1 MRNEKQVYDL
11 IKDKILVHTQK
22 NNIKLTDLW
31 FRGESSLYNN
41 MPSTLYRQINFNGE
55 EYKGIVTSLSD
66 FNTIHQYEKWI
77 YEKFKGELKEKD
89 STLYDSITANGWD
102 IVFYMQHYGIPTRFI
117 DWTESLHTAL
127 FFATEKSHLNQEDV
141 VLWLFDPKKMNEILR
156 GEYQLQHPAPEH
168 KYEYFV
174 NAYQIGINQA
184 LGAAISPHSDQGD
197 FASTEVQRMYS
208 QYGHFVFIPK
218 EYIDM
223 RLYISS
229 LVNNEVTS
237 EERLL
242 KKLVI
247 PNKDARLIN
256 NYLESIGCDKDK
268 YKLGEQPLI
277 SAEQYKFEE
286 FLKSKQPL

>member
-1 MRNEKQVYDL
+1 M
-11 IKDKILVHTQK
+11 
-22 NNIKLTDLW
+22 
-31 FRGESSLYNN
+31 
-41 MPSTLYRQINFNGE
+41 NFNNK
-55 EYKGIVTSLSD
+55 EYKGRVSSLTD
-66 FNTIHQYEKWI
+66 FNNIHQYEKWI
-77 YEKFKGELKEKD
+77 YKKFKKELMDKHP
-89 STLYDSITANGWD
+89 SLYENITVNGWD

-141 VLWLFDPKKMNEILR
+141 VLWLFDPEKMNEILR
-156 GEYQLQHPAPEH
+156 GEYQLQHPTPEH
-168 KYEYFV
+168 TYEYFV

-256 NYLESIGCDKDK
+256 NYLESIGCNK
-268 YKLGEQPLI
+268 YKLGEQSLI